1 MYVKKCV
8 LDVSYIIVYAT
19 VPEFTVL
26 LDEMVT

>member
-8 LDVSYIIVYAT
+8 LDVSYIFFYAT
-19 VPEFTVL
+19 VPEFTLL